1 MWCMSR
7 RLSVTL
13 EPEDE
18 ALVERFAS
26 SGTPENDAL
35 KAWAT
40 SQGLRAEQVTSDA
53 ALLRLLLRVGAES
66 LQESI
71 LEVGYAALA
80 DSMTIDEHEETR
92 AARRRYADRTD
103 GHLDA

>member
-1 MWCMSR
+1 MAR

-18 ALVERFAS
+18 ALVARFAS
-26 SGTPENDAL
+26 PGTPENDAL
-35 KAWAT
+35 RAWAN
-40 SQGLRAEQVTSDA
+40 SQGLRAEQVSSDA

-66 LQESI
+66 LQENI

-80 DSMTIDEHEETR
+80 ELVTNEQHAETR

-103 GHLDA
+103 RQMDA

>member
-1 MWCMSR
+1 MPR

-26 SGTPENDAL
+26 AGTPENDAL
-35 KAWAT
+35 KAWA
-40 SQGLRAEQVTSDA
+40 SGQGLRVEQVKSDA

-80 DSMTIDEHEETR
+80 ESMTTEEHDETR

-103 GHLDA
+103 RHLDA